1 MFLNIFKASVGF
13 SVLALLAMTGCERS
27 APVEK
32 SASAIAAAIA
42 SPQRSD
48 ADRARDQYRHPQKT
62 LEFFAI
68 EPDMDVVEIWPGGG
82 WYSAILAPLVDGQL
96 IAAHFPA
103 APAAGTSERAVNYF
117 KRSRES
123 YAAAIAA
130 PDSAWSNITLAQFD
144 PSQQL
149 LTVADESADA
159 VLTFRN
165 VHNWLNTD
173 SEQTAF
179 ELFFQALKPGGV
191 LGVVEHRAAPETSR
205 DAMRSSGYMTQA
217 YVVELAE
224 QAGFVLEASSEVNAN
239 SLDNRDH
246 PKGVWTLP
254 PNLRLGDERREEF
267 LAIGES
273 DRMTLRFRKPV
284 ATEQSGY

>member
-1 MFLNIFKASVGF
+1 MLSSYFKGSVYIGIF
-13 SVLALLAMTGCERS
+13 ALLALIGCDRNAETEDN
-27 APVEK
+27 AT
-32 SASAIAAAIA
+32 AIAMAVA

-48 ADRARDQYRHPQKT
+48 TDRARDQYRHPQQT
-62 LEFFAI
+62 LAFFGI
-68 EPDMDVVEIWPGGG
+68 QPNMDVVEIWPGGG
-82 WYSAILAPLVDGQL
+82 WYSDILAPLIGGEL
-96 IAAHFPA
+96 TAAHFPA
-103 APAAGTSERAVNYF
+103 TPAAGSSEGIVNYF

-130 PDSAWSNITLAQFD
+130 PDSAWSNITLAEFD

-173 SEQTAF
+173 SEQVAF
-179 ELFFQALKPGGV
+179 ELFFQALKPGGI

-239 SLDNRDH
+239 SLDNRNH

-273 DRMTLRFRKPV
+273 DRMTLRFRKP
-284 ATEQSGY
+284 ATPEQSGY